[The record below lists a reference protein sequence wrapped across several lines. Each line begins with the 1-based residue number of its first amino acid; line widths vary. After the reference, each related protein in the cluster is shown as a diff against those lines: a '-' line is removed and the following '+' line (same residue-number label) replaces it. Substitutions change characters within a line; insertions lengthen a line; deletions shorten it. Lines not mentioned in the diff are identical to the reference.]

1 MMVTLD
7 FLKEILSAHAL
18 RNNPSANY
26 FYEFD
31 IVAFEHSIDAT
42 DFMRTKFALK
52 DNKELAVNEITESE
66 FKKAIHKWFFECE
79 SSKNLNIIHSE
90 RSENVENF
98 FSSLKSVTKG
108 EKIYHFQN
116 VNKGLYEYQ
125 LGIYFD
131 YFYMEGQE
139 NNFLIY
145 FSMQD

>member
-31 IVAFEHSIDAT
+31 IVAFDYSIDAA
-42 DFMRTKFALK
+42 DFMRTNFDLK
-52 DNKELAVNEITESE
+52 DNKELAIDEITESG

-79 SSKNLNIIHSE
+79 SSKNFSVNDSE
-90 RSENVENF
+90 RSEQVERF
-98 FSSLKSVTKG
+98 FNSLKSVTKG
-108 EKIYHFQN
+108 KKMYHFQN

-131 YFYMEGQE
+131 YFY
-139 NNFLIY
+139 L
-145 FSMQD
+145 

>member
-31 IVAFEHSIDAT
+31 IVAFDHAIDAT

-66 FKKAIHKWFFECE
+66 FKKQYINGF
-79 SSKNLNIIHSE
+79 LNVKVQRTSI
-90 RSENVENF
+90 
-98 FSSLKSVTKG
+98 
-108 EKIYHFQN
+108 
-116 VNKGLYEYQ
+116 
-125 LGIYFD
+125 
-131 YFYMEGQE
+131 
-139 NNFLIY
+139 
-145 FSMQD
+145 